1 MDEPNFKDR
10 PTPPS
15 LKPDP
20 ALAQPSSLLER
31 LMARRRLLAGV
42 VVLGLVAV
50 VTSGALLWAVAGDR
64 LASTAPTPTAPR
76 LAPPPSL
83 QELAQQYPELAELLN
98 NPTLGSVYKDFII
111 AYESGGLDAARE
123 LAFQR
128 GLLNDRDEIR
138 ITLVVDSAENVPTIV
153 EEMQKAGIIVE
164 GSYRERINVGVPLAL
179 IQQLAEQQGTEALF
193 EQLAHMEHI
202 IRLELPLPKRPD
214 RVAPVQGE
222 GVSLTG
228 ADAWHAAGF
237 TGQSIRIGVLDLGFD
252 GYGDILGSELPA
264 SVTAASFVYGEEPDG
279 SGEVHGTAC
288 AEIVHEMA
296 PDAELFLAYYDGTLV
311 SEGQAT
317 DWLLEQEVHIISHS
331 AGSVVGPMDG
341 SGEDAELVDE
351 VAGQKVLWVN
361 SAGNEGESHYR
372 GLFTDTD
379 GDGLHEFPDGDEEI
393 MLWPYAPA
401 ITIVLNWDDWADIT
415 EDYDLFL
422 YDAQGD
428 LVASSEDAQDG
439 SPGQLAAE
447 GFIIN
452 RVTDAVYY
460 ATIKAYNVTRA
471 GTLDLYT
478 LGADVE
484 FPVAEHSLNT
494 PADARGSLTVGA
506 TEYRDESLASY
517 SSQGPTNDGRLKPE
531 ISAPAGVSGATYG
544 ADGFDGTSASAP
556 HVAGAAALVWSA
568 FPDFSREQ
576 VSAYLQSHALD
587 LGPPGPDNG
596 YGHGRLQ
603 LPAAPEPAEAAG
615 PTLPTLPAPP
625 TLPPFP
631 TLIPESTAIV
641 VPVPVEL
648 EPPEIKIGTTV
659 PLIVLLGGLGLCG
672 AAVALGG
679 AVLLLVVWRRSRQR
693 APRVVPP
700 PLPSL
705 PSTRPLACGVLVGVG
720 RAPVSLLLG
729 ATTIG
734 RGAENDIVLDNPKI
748 SRHHARIECAKGVCT
763 VEDLQS
769 SNGTFVNDK
778 RVTRAV
784 LSPGDRLR
792 FDDVELTFQA
802 VEAQPSSAW
811 LEIGGRRYP
820 VQAGGITIGRS
831 SDNDIH
837 LADKLASRQH
847 ARIEMRGDVFVL
859 TDLGSTNGTSVNGRR
874 TQEQSLRDGDEIL
887 IGHSR
892 LRFHTQ
898 GGA

>member
-1 MDEPNFKDR
+1 
-10 PTPPS
+10 
-15 LKPDP
+15 
-20 ALAQPSSLLER
+20 
-31 LMARRRLLAGV
+31 MARRRLLAGV

-64 LASTAPTPTAPR
+64 LASTTPTPTAPR
-76 LAPPPSL
+76 LVPPPSL
-83 QELAQQYPELAELLN
+83 QELTQQYPALAELLN
-98 NPTLGSVYKDFII
+98 NPALGSVYKDFII

-153 EEMQKAGIIVE
+153 EEMQKAGITVE

-252 GYGDILGSELPA
+252 GYGDMLGSELPA

-351 VAGQKVLWVN
+351 MAAQKVLWVN

-401 ITIVLNWDDWADIT
+401 IIIVLNWDDWADVT

-428 LVASSEDAQDG
+428 LVASSEDTQDG

-447 GFIIN
+447 GFVIN

-460 ATIKAYNVTRA
+460 ATIKAYNATRA

-544 ADGFDGTSASAP
+544 TDGFDGTSASAP

-568 FPDFSREQ
+568 FPDFSHEQ

-603 LPAAPEPAEAAG
+603 LPAAPEPEEVAG

-641 VPVPVEL
+641 IPVPVEL

-659 PLIVLLGGLGLCG
+659 PLVVLLGGLGLCG

-679 AVLLLVVWRRSRQR
+679 VGLLLVVWRRSRQR

-705 PSTRPLACGVLVGVG
+705 PSTRPLACGALVGVG
-720 RAPVSLLLG
+720 RAPVSLIPG

-784 LSPGDRLR
+784 ISPGDRLR

-820 VQAGGITIGRS
+820 MPAGGITIGRS

-847 ARIEMRGDVFVL
+847 TRIEMRGDVFVL
-859 TDLGSTNGTSVNGRR
+859 TDLGSTNGTSVNGRHI
-874 TQEQSLRDGDEIL
+874 QEQPLRDGDEIL

-892 LRFHTQ
+892 LRFHTR